1 MSIIDAAI
9 QDKKPQQ
16 PKAKPIPPKTQRV
29 CIDLPGED
37 FSCYLTEPNLEVM
50 LRKHRDV
57 VIDINVK
64 EGKSYTIEANSGD
77 FYSPKDKKLISYKKK
92 QKVSFKDGE
101 RLHLWVGRSFK
112 GELIIKDGQR
122 IIGQY
127 APMKLDMVNYG
138 DDPATKPEPLVIA
151 IGFKKSPSI
160 GICTPEDPFGTKNNE
175 ALQREMYAKWIRDIK
190 SYGTQYD
197 YDQYLIPS
205 NTTEPEVQE
214 YAVVAAVEPHEIQ
227 PQVRAQLD
235 TGVTVQDSPEKIFAP
250 ITAASVLTNAA
261 DKFWDTLTTN
271 AGKEIAGY
279 TQEHWRQFGKL
290 TMNVTIQKAK
300 LGKYRV
306 VFKGRMITRMAGKSA
321 AQLAGWAMQK
331 KTISRPMGSPGAAWI
346 DGNHSKTGKA
356 GLGGAKRIS
365 ITAASNFK
373 SGLKIQAIG
382 TVIDLYGDV
391 KAVYGDEGSNDFSEF
406 LGRAGVTFVKAGI
419 TAAVGSLAAV
429 WISAGTIAL
438 AAGAGLAAPALVV
451 AGIVVG
457 GYILTATLVDL
468 IDDSFQI
475 KERAAQAA
483 K

>member
-9 QDKKPQQ
+9 QDKKPKQ

-77 FYSPKDKKLISYKKK
+77 FYSPKDKKLISHKKK
-92 QKVSFKDGE
+92 QKITFKDGE

-122 IIGQY
+122 LIGQY

-138 DDPATKPEPLVIA
+138 DNPATKPEPLIIA
-151 IGFKKSPSI
+151 IGTKKEPVV
-160 GICTPEDPFGTKNNE
+160 GICTPDDPFGMKNNQ
-175 ALQREMYAKWIRDIK
+175 ALQRDMYAKWIRDIK
-190 SYGTQYD
+190 TYGTQYD
-197 YDQYLIPS
+197 YDQYLIPT
-205 NTTEPEVQE
+205 NTPEPEAQE
-214 YAVVAAVEPHEIQ
+214 YAVVAAVEAEEIQ

-235 TGVTVQDSPEKIFAP
+235 AGTTVQDSPEKIFAS
-250 ITAASVLTNAA
+250 ITAASA
-261 DKFWDTLTTN
+261 LTTAAN
-271 AGKEIAGY
+271 SFWSTLATNTVKETLGY

-306 VFKGRMITRMAGKSA
+306 VFKGRMLTRMAGKSA

-382 TVIDLYGDV
+382 TIIDLYGDI
-391 KAVYGDEGSNDFSEF
+391 KTVYGDEGSGDFSEF
-406 LGRAGVTFVKAGI
+406 LGRAGVTFVKAAV

-429 WISAGTIAL
+429 GLSTGL
-438 AAGAGLAAPALVV
+438 VAGLAIAGFAAPAALVV
-451 AGIVVG
+451 LVVIG
-457 GYILTATLVDL
+457 GYVAVATAVDL
-468 IDDSFQI
+468 IDESLQI
-475 KERAAQAA
+475 KERTANLAR
-483 K
+483 